1 MVTKQ
6 QYAEAVAYATKAFA
20 DAGIVIT
27 DEEKARLEV
36 ADLGLNDFKNVGLTL
51 LTYVNTEKCCGKE
64 MVLMPHQT
72 CPEHFHPD
80 FTEDGVFHEG
90 KEETFRV
97 RRGTCYLYVT
107 GEGNKEDIKAVIPPT
122 SVSVF
127 HEIELHEGEQYTLM
141 PRTWHWF
148 QAGSEGA
155 IISEFSTKSRDD
167 KDIFTDKR
175 IVRAPEVEE

>member
-1 MVTKQ
+1 MVTKK
-6 QYAEAVAYATKAFA
+6 QYADAIDYAVKAFK

-27 DEEKARLEV
+27 EEEKKNLEV
-36 ADLGLNDFKNVGLTL
+36 ADLGLNDFYNVGLTL
-51 LTYVNTEKCCGKE
+51 LVYVNTEKCCGKE

-80 FTEDGVFHEG
+80 FTENGVFYEG

-97 RRGTCYLYVT
+97 RKGVCYLYVD
-107 GEGNKEDIKAVIPPT
+107 GEGNKEDIKAILPPT
-122 SVSVF
+122 KVTKF
-127 HEIELHEGEQYTLM
+127 KEIVLHEGEQYTLY

-148 QAGSEGA
+148 QAGDEGA

-167 KDIFTDKR
+167 KDLFTDER
-175 IVRAPEVEE
+175 ISRAPVVEE